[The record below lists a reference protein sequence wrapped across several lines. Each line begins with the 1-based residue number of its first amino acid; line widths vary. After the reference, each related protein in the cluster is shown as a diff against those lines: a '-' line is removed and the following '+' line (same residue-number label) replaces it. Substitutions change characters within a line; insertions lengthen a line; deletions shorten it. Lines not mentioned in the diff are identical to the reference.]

1 MRPLGIL
8 VLACILIV
16 SGGFA
21 AIIIWQAEAGN
32 ISHGTTRYLTGGV
45 MVVVGLGLTALHLS
59 VSDERLRMEF
69 GNSASQIRKLWRGGW
84 IGALIGAAI
93 IAAEYFLGNGR

>member
-8 VLACILIV
+8 VLVCILVV

-32 ISHGTTRYLTGGV
+32 ISHGTIRYLTGGV
-45 MVVVGLGLTALHLS
+45 MVVVGLGFTALYLS
-59 VSDERLRMEF
+59 FSDERLQRQF
-69 GNSASQIRKLWRGGW
+69 GDSASQIRKLWRGGW